1 MKITEILSDKKN
13 IIAIQ
18 CILYVLL
25 VSILYLNYTILQWI
39 GLVVIIGLLNMVT
52 YIRGISKGMVLQAVK
67 DEDKI
72 QYLWNLLRRTDGWTV
87 DDNVNTPN

>member
-72 QYLWNLLRRTDGWTV
+72 QYLWNLLSRTD
-87 DDNVNTPN
+87 DDNINTPN